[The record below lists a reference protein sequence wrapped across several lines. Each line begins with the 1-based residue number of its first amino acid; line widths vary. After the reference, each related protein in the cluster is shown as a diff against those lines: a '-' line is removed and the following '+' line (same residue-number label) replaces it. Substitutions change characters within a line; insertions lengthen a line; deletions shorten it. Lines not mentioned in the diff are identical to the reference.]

1 MRLFALLLVAFL
13 PWRVKLLV
21 LNRFFGF
28 DLSPKAYIGLS
39 LIAPKHLVMKEGA
52 RIGHLNVAIHLDK
65 MFLGKNSMIVRSNWI
80 TGFPV
85 RTESRHF
92 SHQPNRD
99 SSLYL
104 GDESSVTKHHHIDCT
119 NTVTIGKFVTVAGY
133 SSQFLTH
140 SIDIYKCRQ
149 DSRPI
154 VVGDYCFIGTGVK
167 VLGGAILPD
176 RSVLA
181 AGAVLTR
188 PYTEEWKI
196 YGGVP
201 AKPIKDISSNA
212 AYFNRPHG
220 FVY

>member
-1 MRLFALLLVAFL
+1 
-13 PWRVKLLV
+13 
-21 LNRFFGF
+21 
-28 DLSPKAYIGLS
+28 
-39 LIAPKHLVMKEGA
+39 MKEGA

-181 AGAVLTR
+181 AGAVLT
-188 PYTEEWKI
+188 
-196 YGGVP
+196 
-201 AKPIKDISSNA
+201 SCLL
-212 AYFNRPHG
+212 
-220 FVY
+220 